1 MAKISKQSR
10 ANRRAA
16 RVRAKVSG
24 TSARPRVAASVSL
37 TGMFVQFIDDQ
48 DGKTLISGRSH
59 KLKGTKTE
67 QAIALGEDL
76 AKKAQAAGITAVVFD
91 RRAKQYHG
99 RLKALAEAL
108 RAGGLVF

>member
-10 ANRRAA
+10 ANRRAQ

-24 TSARPRVAASVSL
+24 TAERPRVAAAVSL

-48 DGKTLISGRSH
+48 TGKTLISGRSH
-59 KLKGTKTE
+59 SLKGTKTE

-76 AKKAQAAGITAVVFD
+76 AKAAKAAGITTIVFD

>member
-10 ANRRAA
+10 ADRRAN

-24 TSARPRVAASVSL
+24 TITRPRVAASVSL

-48 DGKTLISGRSH
+48 AGKTLISGRSH
-59 KLKGTKTE
+59 KLKGKKTE

-76 AKKAQAAGITAVVFD
+76 AKKAKTAGITSVVFD
-91 RRAKQYHG
+91 RGAKQYHG